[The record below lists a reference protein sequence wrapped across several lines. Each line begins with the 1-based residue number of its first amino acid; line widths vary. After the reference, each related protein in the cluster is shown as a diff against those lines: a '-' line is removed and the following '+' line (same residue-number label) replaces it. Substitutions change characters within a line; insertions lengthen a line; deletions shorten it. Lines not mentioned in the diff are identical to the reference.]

1 MKRPNFRNRECPKC
15 GGKIG
20 MIRREEFMN
29 LYGCVSNNHVQVQGT
44 YGYHPDDFP
53 KKAKPIPQKDI
64 DKFIGTIRYPKFAA
78 FAVGKLM
85 AKFNFTR
92 EQAEAAWKAR
102 TV

>member
-29 LYGCVSNNHVQVQGT
+29 LYGCKSNTHVQVQGT
-44 YGYHPDDFP
+44 YGYTPDDFP
-53 KKAKPIPQKDI
+53 KKVKPPTKKQI
-64 DKFIGTIRYPKFAA
+64 DKFITSIRYPKFAA

-85 AKFNFTR
+85 KKFNLTR
-92 EQAEAAWKAR
+92 EQAETAWRAR
-102 TV
+102 A